1 MIPNSLYSAI
11 GVCDRNEL
19 KQFSKSTGINLETLD
34 YYNDNN
40 ILPFEEDLNKILSFT
55 GLNVNKLKLKMG
67 VIDAEMKLM
76 LSKIADSID
85 LETQK
90 PSKSNSK
97 TKKLS
102 PDFTTELGSLY
113 KADCIT
119 LMKQMKSGSVDL
131 IFADPPFNLNKFYLS
146 NINDSLSMQDY
157 INWTEQWLEECIRIL
172 KPGGSFF
179 LWNIPKWNTYFSEY
193 LNNRMSFR
201 HWIATD
207 IKLSLPIAN
216 RLYPAHYSLLYYVK
230 GSKPNAFHPD
240 RMPMEVCQSCYTD
253 LKDYGGYKDKMNSK
267 GVNLTDVWYD
277 IPPVRHTKFKRRKE
291 ANELSVKL
299 LDRIIE
305 MASDPGDVVF
315 DPFGGSGTTYA
326 VAEMKARRWIGVELG
341 PLDDIINR
349 FDILGEEYQILN
361 KYRANYNYL
370 FPTKVKAMREKL
382 NLWTD
387 DTFKVNKL
395 ENVESVNK

>member
-1 MIPNSLYSAI
+1 MISNSLYNAVGIS
-11 GVCDRNEL
+11 DRNEL
-19 KQFSKSTGINLETLD
+19 KQFSKATGIDLENLD

-40 ILPFEEDLNKILSFT
+40 ILPFEEDLTKILNFT
-55 GLNVNKLKLKMG
+55 GLTLNKLKLKMG
-67 VIDAEMKLM
+67 IIDADMKIM
-76 LSKIADSID
+76 LSKIADNIK
-85 LETQK
+85 LEDPK
-90 PSKSNSK
+90 PSKSNVK
-97 TKKLS
+97 IKKLN
-102 PDFTTELGSLY
+102 PNFTTEFGSLY
-113 KADCIT
+113 KADCLA
-119 LMKQMKSGSVDL
+119 LMKQMKANSVDL

-157 INWTEQWLEECIRIL
+157 ISWTERWLDECIRIL

-201 HWIATD
+201 HWIAAD
-207 IKLSLPIAN
+207 IKLSLPISN
-216 RLYPAHYSLLYYVK
+216 RLYPSHYSLLYYVK
-230 GSKPNAFHPD
+230 GPKPNTFHPD

-305 MASDPGDVVF
+305 MASDPGDMIF

-326 VAEMKARRWIGVELG
+326 VAEMKGRKWIGVELG

-349 FDILGEEYQILN
+349 FDILSEEYENLN
-361 KYRANYNYL
+361 KYRSTYNHL
-370 FPTKVKAMREKL
+370 FPVKVKAMRKKL

-387 DTFKVNKL
+387 DTYKADKVSKA
-395 ENVESVNK
+395 EPVAR